1 MVKPHVP
8 YRRTGNR
15 LRLICLL
22 LVLFFPLASAA
33 ASELISDS
41 ALDDSDP
48 VELSSHIMSIDYGKG
63 MLVVAELEVII
74 VDMLI
79 ADDQFTTRLINGE
92 GEAISIEAL
101 YEGQKV
107 LVQGLKLNDGRV
119 VAATVQ
125 LLDESG
131 LSLRIKA
138 VREIEPVE

>member
-1 MVKPHVP
+1 MGKPHFSNS
-8 YRRTGNR
+8 RIGAF
-15 LRLICLL
+15 LICLL
-22 LVLFFPLASAA
+22 SVLLLPVYSAESA
-33 ASELISDS
+33 ELISDT

-48 VELSSHIMSIDYGKG
+48 VELSSHIMSIDYGKEV
-63 MLVVAELEVII
+63 LVVAELEVMI

-79 ADDQFTTRLINGE
+79 GDDPFTTRVINGE

-101 YEGQKV
+101 NEGQNV

-131 LSLRIKA
+131 PRIKA
-138 VREIEPVE
+138 VREIEAVE